1 MDDFPESPTT
11 SAPASPRVSHE
22 ENTGDAATGQKARWE
37 QPSLRRLAWV
47 GRLIEQ
53 SSAPSVGSAGPERSD

>member
-11 SAPASPRVSHE
+11 SATASPRVSHE

-37 QPSLRRLAWV
+37 QPSLRRLAM
-47 GRLIEQ
+47 GRPADHAKLN
-53 SSAPSVGSAGPERSD
+53 AERGQRRS

>member
-22 ENTGDAATGQKARWE
+22 GKADDASAGQKARWE
-37 QPSLRRLAWV
+37 QPGLRRLAT
-47 GRLIEQ
+47 GEPADQAKLTAGDMER
-53 SSAPSVGSAGPERSD
+53 GS

>member
-37 QPSLRRLAWV
+37 QPSLRRLAM
-47 GRLIEQ
+47 GRPADQAKLNAED
-53 SSAPSVGSAGPERSD
+53 GERRS